1 MNSDNE
7 RLRKA
12 IFGKLRTL
20 RRKLNAQGIPCDD
33 ARSVLSHDMAEVG
46 FRITC
51 EATDTAI
58 LATLSLRI
66 GTTVETFDETSFE
79 QGFARLREAFAGA
92 SSENTAAAG

>member
-1 MNSDNE
+1 MNSQNE

-20 RRKLNAQGIPCDD
+20 RRKLNAQGIPCDY
-33 ARSVLSHDMAEVG
+33 ARSVLSHDKAEVG

-66 GTTVETFDETSFE
+66 GTTVENFDEANFE
-79 QGFARLREAFAGA
+79 HGLARVREALAGA
-92 SSENTAAAG
+92 SSESIAAAG